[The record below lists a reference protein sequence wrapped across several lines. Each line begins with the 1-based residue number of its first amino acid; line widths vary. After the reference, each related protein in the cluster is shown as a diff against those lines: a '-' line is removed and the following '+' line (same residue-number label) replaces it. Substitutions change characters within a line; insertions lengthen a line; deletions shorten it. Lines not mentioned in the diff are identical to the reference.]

1 MPEDPRG
8 ARPSGQPVDIRTG
21 GRVHEAEKGA
31 PTAAGTTIR
40 KAPTWME
47 DNVMLDQ

>member
-8 ARPSGQPVDIRTG
+8 ARPSGQPVNIRTG
-21 GRVHEAEKGA
+21 GRVSETEKGE
-31 PTAAGTTIR
+31 PTAAGTIIQ
-40 KAPTWME
+40 KAPQWIE